1 MATGPYFVLSPST
14 ILSVIGLI
22 HGPDPTDP
30 TPAEDWREA
39 VVDIVIPAFNE
50 EEYIVL
56 ALDSI
61 ARQTLQPRKVILVD
75 DGSGDNTAEYAL
87 KFAQSIN
94 LSLDIII
101 RPTSMGKTPTVKR
114 KAREDDADVELVL
127 DGDTVFDSE
136 NYIERVVQE
145 LYQGAGIA
153 CACGVVLPMRESDR
167 KKYLADARVS
177 GFLQQHPEVR
187 IGIRGSAW
195 QRLMRAITN
204 LYRSV
209 LYMFLQR
216 FVYHGQMVF
225 FGSIINPV
233 GCAVAYR
240 RKYLR
245 DLFDRFENELGDD
258 LTNSEDIFIG
268 FAMLEQG
275 YRNVQ
280 LTDVQARSV
289 EPKIDHLPGQIYM
302 WSSSFL
308 QSCYYFDDLVRGPL
322 RAIKRFILHRKQPLT
337 EEQAAAL
344 AREQQERLEK
354 RKVKEAYRQRFG
366 LDYTHRY
373 GRPMGWVLLL
383 SLMEKVCFPTVLI
396 VMMILGAWETLGIT
410 VVIETA
416 ISVFIL
422 GVVSSGQ
429 RVEMMAKGLIVTP
442 IRYASLLFDAVT
454 IGRFAGDIWFNK
466 ERQWRK

>member
-14 ILSVIGLI
+14 ILSIVGLI
-22 HGPDPTDP
+22 HGPDPTEP

-39 VVDIVIPAFNE
+39 TVDIIIPALNE

-61 ARQTLQPRKVILVD
+61 ARQTLQPRKVILID
-75 DGSGDNTAEYAL
+75 DGSRDHTAEYAL
-87 KFAQSIN
+87 KFAQAAG
-94 LSLDIII
+94 LTLDIIL
-101 RPTSMGKTPTVKR
+101 RPEPVGKTPTVKR

-127 DGDTVFDSE
+127 DGDTVFESD

-153 CACGVVLPMRESDR
+153 CACGVVLPMRERDR
-167 KKYLADARVS
+167 STYLNDSRVAD
-177 GFLQQHPEVR
+177 FLKQHPEVQ
-187 IGIRGSAW
+187 IGVRGSHW
-195 QRLMRAITN
+195 QRVMRGITN
-204 LYRSV
+204 MYRGV

-245 DLFDRFENELGDD
+245 ELFDRFEQELGDN

-275 YRNVQ
+275 YRNIQ

-289 EPKIDHLPGQIYM
+289 EPKVDHLPGQIYM

-308 QSCYYFDDLVRGPL
+308 QSCYYFDDVVRGPL
-322 RAIKRFILHRKQPLT
+322 RAIKRFLLHRNKPLT
-337 EEQAAAL
+337 AEQQAAKEREEQQ
-344 AREQQERLEK
+344 RIEK

-366 LDYTHRY
+366 ADYTHQY

-383 SLMEKVCFPTVLI
+383 SLLEKISFPTVLI
-396 VMMILGAWETLGIT
+396 IMIILGAWETLGLT
-410 VVIETA
+410 VVIETG
-416 ISVFIL
+416 ISVLIL
-422 GVVSSGQ
+422 GSVARGQ
-429 RVEMMAKGLIVTP
+429 RLEMIAKGLVITP

-454 IGRFAGDIWFNK
+454 IGRFASDIWLGK
-466 ERQWRK
+466 EKQWRK